1 MISYTNV
8 IIFKTIAVYQKPVEK
23 ILELLPLIEPLELDL
38 HLACLSH
45 NACSL
50 ISQSLIVPLLLLYT
64 NRLHSCG
71 WNSAAVITSVSSSML
86 AGFMS
91 TISHPIKKSP
101 CTRSIK
107 KKLLWLKI
115 HCILL
120 LTQNFSIYCS
130 LIHINTL
137 GEKFYVIK
145 GYWSF
150 GLWPPNAKG

>member
-1 MISYTNV
+1 MHCNKNKIVTSVPKYRKANVKLIIKIRNQNYYIFEFMISYTNV

-107 KKLLWLKI
+107 KNYYDSKYI
-115 HCILL
+115 A
-120 LTQNFSIYCS
+120 FSS
-130 LIHINTL
+130 
-137 GEKFYVIK
+137 
-145 GYWSF
+145 
-150 GLWPPNAKG
+150 

>member
-120 LTQNFSIYCS
+120 LTQKCFNLLF
-130 LIHINTL
+130 LNTH
-137 GEKFYVIK
+137 
-145 GYWSF
+145 
-150 GLWPPNAKG
+150 